1 MQIGAK
7 RLAVAYTPIASTFL
21 NAKRKLINFLDELKA
36 PGFSL
41 ITTHF

>member
-21 NAKRKLINFLDELKA
+21 NAKRKLIRKQNEKYIQRTLVFPD
-36 PGFSL
+36 
-41 ITTHF
+41 